1 MGGDFEHAT
10 SSVTPDA
17 TSKDEGGLHPPR
29 RGLASWLGDMRERV
43 QLDPRRWTAVG
54 WANAAYLVLVVL
66 LVVVVSPPEDDGSGS
81 FFFLG
86 LVILILAR
94 AAFVWA
100 WNRRHGGGTAARV
113 SAPSED

>member
-1 MGGDFEHAT
+1 VANRAVLGPLDRCGASGSEVAAVGADFEHAT

-54 WANAAYLVLVVL
+54 SLAVASSFPPIAGCDPLGPVVGSKL
-66 LVVVVSPPEDDGSGS
+66 IVKGNDD
-81 FFFLG
+81 
-86 LVILILAR
+86 
-94 AAFVWA
+94 AF
-100 WNRRHGGGTAARV
+100 
-113 SAPSED
+113 